1 MAAVCACCNSS
12 SASFFTSVAS
22 SRRPKLAKSNLR
34 FLIRLQPASYALSV
48 EVFDALDGEEI
59 SCNDK
64 DHPQGVSSGQVN
76 EAKDLTERNPGQRQ
90 SDEEHEQSAD
100 DDGRGRAAL

>member
-1 MAAVCACCNSS
+1 MQQLFGK
-12 SASFFTSVAS
+12 FFTSVAS
-22 SRRPKLAKSNLR
+22 SHRAKLAKSNLR
-34 FLIRLQPASYALSV
+34 FLIRLQPASYALPV

-76 EAKDLTERNPGQRQ
+76 EAKDLTERNPGQRE